1 MVVHVATE
9 QAELETAGVS
19 SLTRM
24 STRRSLGVGA
34 IIIATA
40 VVATFMAISIASAFG

>member
-9 QAELETAGVS
+9 QAELDTTGVS

-34 IIIATA
+34 IIIAA
-40 VVATFMAISIASAFG
+40 AIVATFLAISIVSAFG